1 MLEIIDFLDNGE
13 EIGRREGIIPNLQS
27 ILCSLHF
34 MREYIGIN
42 FLSIRSIRHSVLVH
56 GG

>member
-1 MLEIIDFLDNGE
+1 MLEIIDFLDNDE

-27 ILCSLHF
+27 ILYSLHF

-56 GG
+56 GE